1 MPHSSPHVK
10 LRLRIIVPDFS
21 THSLSRSKYLAREK
35 RRGRRG
41 VGGNVDTSKE
51 NVAYNLY
58 N

>member
-21 THSLSRSKYLAREK
+21 AREK